1 MADGGS
7 EPKGTAGAGDDVD
20 VEVSSNPIR
29 MGTGAAPT
37 LADLET
43 ALEGLQAQTVT
54 PAEVV
59 RVMDGIYQRQWGL
72 TATVRTIFSHLTIAP
87 TNWHQGTVYFLANP
101 ADAADAGVNGRG
113 MFMWG
118 CVMVWFQCV
127 TVWAV
132 LMGAVV
138 PSCVT
143 QDQCRQGTFCI
154 GICDW
159 CGEEVPLMPE
169 TDVATG
175 EVYNDPDDARFI
187 GFNMTAVGELC
198 ENPRP
203 AESTDGAKMS
213 VSYSKAEV
221 ISWCDGCI
229 HPVTRTVEATSW
241 ASHTSDTV
249 AAMRLADCASP
260 MATLLPPLLLLPLLL
275 SPLSLSLS
283 LSLTC

>member
-101 ADAADAGVNGRG
+101 ADAALGFRG
-113 MFMWG
+113 
-118 CVMVWFQCV
+118 
-127 TVWAV
+127 
-132 LMGAVV
+132 
-138 PSCVT
+138 
-143 QDQCRQGTFCI
+143 CR
-154 GICDW
+154 
-159 CGEEVPLMPE
+159 
-169 TDVATG
+169 
-175 EVYNDPDDARFI
+175 
-187 GFNMTAVGELC
+187 
-198 ENPRP
+198 
-203 AESTDGAKMS
+203 
-213 VSYSKAEV
+213 
-221 ISWCDGCI
+221 
-229 HPVTRTVEATSW
+229 
-241 ASHTSDTV
+241 
-249 AAMRLADCASP
+249 RLAEQSQEEASGGASAHGP
-260 MATLLPPLLLLPLLL
+260 LTLAQKDRHF
-275 SPLSLSLS
+275 
-283 LSLTC
+283 